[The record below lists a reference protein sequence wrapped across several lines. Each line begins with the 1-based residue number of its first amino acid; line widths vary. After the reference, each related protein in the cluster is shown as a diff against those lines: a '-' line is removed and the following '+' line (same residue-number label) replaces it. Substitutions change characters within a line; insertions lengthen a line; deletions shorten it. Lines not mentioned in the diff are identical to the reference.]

1 MKDWIWYWIVFVVL
15 MLLVLFNFV
24 GCAGGAPMTY
34 EQRMGLLYAAQGLQ
48 RAGENMRE
56 QSVQQP
62 VFYQPQ
68 QPRLIQ
74 QVGQN
79 YFVW

>member
-1 MKDWIWYWIVFVVL
+1 MKDWIWWVIAGLIMAVVIWS
-15 MLLVLFNFV
+15 FA
-24 GCAGGAPMTY
+24 GCASAPMTY

-48 RAGENMRE
+48 RAGENMRA
-56 QSVQQP
+56 QSAYQP

-74 QVGQN
+74 RVGAN
-79 YFVW
+79 TFVW